1 MRNSLTFTCGLRL
14 PACRILVTTIS
25 SQSRQENYVS
35 EQDTSSDQHPEIP
48 ETKKEPDKTFCR
60 AFWRRATI
68 YGTAI
73 VIAVCIAPSIHFD
86 NEATAR
92 FGLAAVTVTL
102 FAFIDLLIYLF
113 AYKEELSGYLFKI
126 FNSIKNFTLHTWGKI
141 NSIKKF
147 LKALSIPTGAT
158 LLIVAELFLIYKIF
172 EGFSSHAAE
181 IRNLP
186 NDFNFSSKS
195 DELSKIQGIRF
206 NTFLYAIGALILA
219 ALPALFF
226 AKKIKSTLEKH
237 ILPTFVLTVIIGGIL
252 AFLIPTFLYNCGFIG
267 DTKDLTTALLGV
279 TGGVVALFSLIKSHQ
294 KSELEREQLDTQKQK
309 DARDHIRQV
318 HAARRDRYIEAIDKL
333 SSEYAPVRL
342 GGVYALVGLVD
353 EWLDDDNIDRET
365 QLKEGQVIINSLC
378 AYIRSPFPLAKN
390 RDILIPSNEVN
401 YGKTFEEDSVRLR
414 EEQEIRLSIFTEI
427 SNHLTTPE
435 ENSENKASTWNEF
448 SYNYRESL
456 IFYPLGNLKFVNPDF
471 SGSEFYGE
479 AVFHNSE
486 FIGEANFTRTRF
498 KGSAMFIESRHNCIT
513 KFNNAVFHGET
524 YFIGVKFFSGVSFE
538 NSMFGRRIMFSAYS
552 EKRMQKT
559 AFSVKNDPK
568 EYNFEINGIA
578 MVSKI
583 ETEQITVADGRLF
596 IIPAGCE
603 LFDPKPLPMP
613 KPKEKPAE

>member
-1 MRNSLTFTCGLRL
+1 M
-14 PACRILVTTIS
+14 
-25 SQSRQENYVS
+25 S

-73 VIAVCIAPSIHFD
+73 VIAACIAPSIRFD
-86 NEATAR
+86 NEAAAR
-92 FGLAAVTVTL
+92 FGLAAATVTL

-126 FNSIKNFTLHTWGKI
+126 FKFIKNFARRLPKTFLLLIGLTLLFLLTYNVI
-141 NSIKKF
+141 ENSILHSEK
-147 LKALSIPTGAT
+147 
-158 LLIVAELFLIYKIF
+158 
-172 EGFSSHAAE
+172 

-186 NDFNFSSKS
+186 TGFNFSLKS
-195 DELSKIQGIRF
+195 NELSEIQNIRKS
-206 NTFLYAIGALILA
+206 TFFYASGALLV
-219 ALPALFF
+219 ALLLTLPL
-226 AKKIKSTLEKH
+226 AKKLKFSLQEH
-237 ILPTFVLTVIIGGIL
+237 ILEIFVSTVIFGGIL
-252 AFLIPTFLYNCGFIG
+252 SFFIPAFLYNYEFIG
-267 DTKDLTTALLGV
+267 DTKDLTTALFTI
-279 TGGVVALFSLIKSHQ
+279 TGGTIALFSLIKSHQ

-318 HAARRDRYIEAIDKL
+318 HSARRDRYIEAIDKL

-365 QLKEGQVIINSLC
+365 QLKEGQVIINNLC

-390 RDILIPSNEVN
+390 RDALVPSNEVN
-401 YGKTFEEDSVRLR
+401 YGNTFEEDSVRLR

-427 SNHLTTPE
+427 SNHLTVHE
-435 ENSENKASTWNEF
+435 KNSENKESTWNEF

-486 FIGEANFTRTRF
+486 FIGEANFTHTRF
-498 KGSAMFIESRHNCIT
+498 KGSAIFIGSHHNCIT
-513 KFNNAVFHGET
+513 KFNNAIFHGDT
-524 YFIGVKFFSGVSFE
+524 YFIGVEFFSGVSFE
-538 NSMFGRRIMFSAYS
+538 NSMYGKRIMFSENS
-552 EKRMQKT
+552 EKGAKKT
-559 AFSVKNDPK
+559 AFSVKNNPK
-568 EYNFEINGIA
+568 EYNFKINGIA

-583 ETEQITVADGRLF
+583 ETEQITVAVDRVF
-596 IIPAGCE
+596 TIPVGCE
-603 LFDPKPLPMP
+603 LFDPEPLPMP
-613 KPKEKPAE
+613 KPKEKPAK